1 MNINMNMNEKRSAE
15 NFITDKKKHEQPSLQ
30 HLLYKQIFKEMVD
43 EVNLNVEVVLQ

>member
-1 MNINMNMNEKRSAE
+1 MNMNEIPSA
-15 NFITDKKKHEQPSLQ
+15 DKKKHEQPSLQ